1 MRPGSLF
8 LTSVMLSCCI
18 ATTQADDGLQVTEPW
33 IREAPPG
40 ASVMAGYM
48 TLSNTGDTTQVI
60 ESISSPVFEAVEIH
74 RSWVEDG
81 MARMQPVARLT
92 IPAGDSISLV
102 PGGYHLMLLRPGQA
116 LAAGDE
122 VALLLHRADGACVSV
137 TAPVVRQTESSAH
150 QHQH

>member
-1 MRPGSLF
+1 MRPVGVF
-8 LTSVMLSCCI
+8 VTSVMLFCCI
-18 ATTQADDGLQVTEPW
+18 ATTRADDGLQVTEPW

-48 TLSNTGDTTQVI
+48 TLSNTSDSAQVI

-81 MARMQPVARLT
+81 IARMQPVTHLA
-92 IPAGDSISLV
+92 IPAGDSISLA

-122 VALLLHRADGACVSV
+122 VTLLLHRADGACVSV
-137 TAPVVRQTESSAH
+137 TAPVVRQTESPAH